1 MASLRWYY
9 HLCACISLM
18 VGFELGLVNGQY
30 YRQVGS
36 KKLPYQTFTVDQSGH
51 GNFSTVQSAINAVP
65 SNNKYWICIRVK
77 AGTYREKVMIPY
89 DKQYIILKGEGKKK
103 TWIEWDDHDNVAQ
116 SPTFASQADNFVAKS
131 ISFRNTYNNPINN
144 NPRAPAVAAM
154 ISGDKSAFYRCGFY
168 GLQDTLWDVQGRHYY
183 NKCTMQ
189 GAIDF
194 IFGAGQSIF
203 ENCSI
208 AYFGKAL
215 EPGLLGYI
223 TAQGRVGPYDSNGFV
238 FKGCTVHGSG
248 STYLGRP
255 WRGYS
260 RVIFYNS
267 NFSHIVNPKGW
278 DAWNFVGLE
287 QQLTYAEDGCYGP
300 GEEDASQRV
309 GWSNKLSQ
317 ADLNQ
322 FTSISYVDNEGWLND
337 RPF

>member
-1 MASLRWYY
+1 MAFLRWYY
-9 HLCACISLM
+9 FCALL
-18 VGFELGLVNGQY
+18 VGFELGLANGQY

-51 GNFSTVQSAINAVP
+51 ANFSTVQSAVNAVP

-77 AGTYREKVMIPY
+77 AGTYREKVIIPY
-89 DKQYIILKGEGKKK
+89 DKQYIILKGEGMRK

-116 SPTFASQADNFVAKS
+116 SPTFTSQADNFVAKS
-131 ISFRNTYNNPINN
+131 ISFRNTYNNPENK
-144 NPRAPAVAAM
+144 NPRAPAPAAM

-183 NKCTMQ
+183 NKCTVQ

-194 IFGAGQSIF
+194 IFGAGQSMF

-208 AYFGKAL
+208 AYFGEAI

-223 TAQGRVGPYDSNGFV
+223 TAQGRLGPYDSNGFV
-238 FKGCTVHGSG
+238 FKGCSVHGSG

-255 WRGYS
+255 WRAYS

-267 NFSHIVNPKGW
+267 NFSHVVNPTGW
-278 DAWNFVGLE
+278 DAWSYIGSE
-287 QQLTYAEDGCYGP
+287 QQLTYAEHDCFGSGAAN
-300 GEEDASQRV
+300 ASQRV
-309 GWSNKLSQ
+309 GWSKKLSQ

-322 FTSISYVDNEGWLND
+322 FTSITYIDNEGWLND